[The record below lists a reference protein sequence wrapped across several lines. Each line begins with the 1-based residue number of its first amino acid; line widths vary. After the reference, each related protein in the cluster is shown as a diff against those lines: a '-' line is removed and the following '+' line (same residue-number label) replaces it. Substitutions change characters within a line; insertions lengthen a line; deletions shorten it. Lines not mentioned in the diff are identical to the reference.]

1 MRDMNGREASGFM
14 LWCYLSLNQD
24 GFELGLS
31 YEAVHKATG
40 IKQDAYNT
48 GVRLLREKGYL
59 VLRSGSTVFD
69 FYQVPKKG

>member
-1 MRDMNGREASGFM
+1 MRDMNGRAASGFL

-24 GFELGLS
+24 GFELDLS
-31 YEAVHKATG
+31 HEAVCKATG
-40 IKQDAYNT
+40 MKKDAYDT
-48 GVRLLREKGYL
+48 GVKLLREKGYL